1 MEQITANESLNGWYG
16 FFIEVVALLDEAE
29 KNYGIANHNYTDY
42 ALERM
47 EMALSTCSEMQH
59 IVERIA

>member
-1 MEQITANESLNGWYG
+1 MEQIVANESLNGWEG
-16 FFIEVVALLDEAE
+16 FFVEVIPLLDEAE

-42 ALERM
+42 VL

-59 IVERIA
+59 IVKRIPWW